1 MNRWDDMEQLQY
13 QADIYYW
20 AEGGMD
26 EWGNPVPPEKV
37 FVAKDLEVDFQPLT
51 GQRRSASSG
60 TEYESSHRLCIFD
73 TDKLTEPVT
82 EVTSRQL
89 VLPFMLSKPVTRTRI
104 RLQIK
109 QGMKVDVKRDE
120 RDFGTYVVV
129 FIADYM
135 YHLEVEVKRDV

>member
-73 TDKLTEPVT
+73 TT

-89 VLPFMLSKPVTRTRI
+89 VLPFMLSKPVTRI
-104 RLQIK
+104 RLQDELTEPVK
-109 QGMKVDVKRDE
+109 QGMKVDVKRDG
-120 RDFGTYVVV
+120 RNFGTYIVV

>member
-73 TDKLTEPVT
+73 TDKLTGP
-82 EVTSRQL
+82 
-89 VLPFMLSKPVTRTRI
+89 
-104 RLQIK
+104 IK

-135 YHLEVEVKRDV
+135 YHLEVEVKQDV